1 MTILRTVCP
10 SCGVV
15 RVRAP
20 ETTLR
25 TYDGGLGLEVDFAC
39 PGCEGRVVQK
49 LNARMLPLLVTA
61 GCVVEDGLPS
71 DAVGAISETEIRAF
85 AAALDRDDWADELA
99 Y

>member
-10 SCGVV
+10 TCGVV

-25 TYDGGLGLEVDFAC
+25 TYDSGLSLEVDFSC
-39 PGCEGRVVQK
+39 PGCESRVVQQ
-49 LNARMLPLLVTA
+49 LNARMLPLLVSA
-61 GCVVEDGLPS
+61 GCVVEDDFPS
-71 DAVGAISETEIRAF
+71 DAEGAISESEIRAF
-85 AAALDRDDWADELA
+85 TQALDRDDWADELA